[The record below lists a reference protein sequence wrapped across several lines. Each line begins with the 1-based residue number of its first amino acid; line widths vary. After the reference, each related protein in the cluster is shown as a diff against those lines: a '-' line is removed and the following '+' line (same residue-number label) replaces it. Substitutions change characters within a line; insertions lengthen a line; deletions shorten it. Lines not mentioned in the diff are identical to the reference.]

1 MRLLFQWNNHGISFV
16 DLQFCSVSQSGNNEE
31 KRCPIKEDPLL
42 LILKFLST
50 TLLVIGILFSPI
62 IKNSIARST
71 LYSINRICYTDLNFS
86 FISSM
91 EKKISGNWKYLRRDT
106 FFGKFDTFFLEIIS
120 IGGIGR
126 AGKQKETVA
135 DPCLNARVDFDE
147 AQSERIFLFLSMTNG
162 LHGDFQLTNREKI
175 EPMDRSDENSLR
187 PNIERY
193 GSWSWIRPT
202 TITG

>member
-16 DLQFCSVSQSGNNEE
+16 DLQFCSVSFSIGQQRRET
-31 KRCPIKEDPLL
+31 
-42 LILKFLST
+42 LSDQGRT
-50 TLLVIGILFSPI
+50 HSSFSNFSLSQLLVIGILFSPI
-62 IKNSIARST
+62 IKNSITRST
-71 LYSINRICYTDLNFS
+71 LYSINRICDTDLNFS
-86 FISSM
+86 FRVW
-91 EKKISGNWKYLRRDT
+91 KKRY
-106 FFGKFDTFFLEIIS
+106 FGELEISQEGYIFWK
-120 IGGIGR
+120 IRYFLCRNNFDRGIGR
-126 AGKQKETVA
+126 AGKRKETVA

-147 AQSERIFLFLSMTNG
+147 AQSERIFLFFPWQMG
-162 LHGDFQLTNREKI
+162 FPGDFQLTNREKI

>member
-16 DLQFCSVSQSGNNEE
+16 DLQFCSVSRSGNNEE

-42 LILKFLST
+42 LVLKFLSIA
-50 TLLVIGILFSPI
+50 VIGILFSPI
-62 IKNSIARST
+62 IKNSIARSI
-71 LYSINRICYTDLNFS
+71 LYSINRICDTDLNFS
-86 FISSM
+86 FRVW
-91 EKKISGNWKYLRRDT
+91 KKRY
-106 FFGKFDTFFLEIIS
+106 FGELEISQEGYIFWKIRYFLS
-120 IGGIGR
+120 RNNFDRGIGR
-126 AGKQKETVA
+126 TEKRKETVA

-147 AQSERIFLFLSMTNG
+147 AQSERIFLFFPWQMG
-162 LHGDFQLTNREKI
+162 FPGDFQLTNREKI